1 MTKIISTIIFIFI
14 IFSSISSTNANNRWE
29 IDKILNIKFWVEQI
43 ELKLS
48 QLPIKKFNNNKLQK
62 KYDYFRKVNIIL
74 NKKIYKKYKSWEL
87 DYYTTKWIITNHEN
101 LIYHTSKLFQYLEI
115 KIKNPRY
122 IDFDDKIINSY
133 YQMRNS
139 YNRINFLYKRSR

>member
-1 MTKIISTIIFIFI
+1 MKKIILHIIFISI
-14 IFSSISSTNANNRWE
+14 LFSSISLTNANNRWE
-29 IDKILNIKFWVEQI
+29 IDKILNIRFWVEQI

-48 QLPIKKFNNNKLQK
+48 QLPKKKFSNNKLQK

-74 NKKIYKKYKSWEL
+74 NQKIYKKYKSWEL

>member
-1 MTKIISTIIFIFI
+1 MTKIISTIIFIFM
-14 IFSSISSTNANNRWE
+14 IFSSVLSTNASNRWE
-29 IDKILNIKFWVEQI
+29 IDKILNIRFWVEQI

-48 QLPIKKFNNNKLQK
+48 QLPKKKFKNKILQK
-62 KYDYFRKVNIIL
+62 KYDYFRKVNTIL
-74 NKKIYKKYKSWEL
+74 NQKIYKKYKSWEL

-122 IDFDDKIINSY
+122 IDFNDKIINSY